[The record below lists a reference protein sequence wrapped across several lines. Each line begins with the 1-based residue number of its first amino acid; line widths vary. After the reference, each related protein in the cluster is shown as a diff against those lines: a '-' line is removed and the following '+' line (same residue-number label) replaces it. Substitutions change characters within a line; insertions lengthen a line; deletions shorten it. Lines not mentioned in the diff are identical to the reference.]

1 VAGKIVMNPAFRV
14 SPSSVPQLSRDGL
27 ADSVFVWDK
36 ISVACATI
44 EERLCALSSIIL
56 TIR

>member
-1 VAGKIVMNPAFRV
+1 VAGKIVMYPAFRV
-14 SPSSVPQLSRDGL
+14 SPPSVPQLSHDGL

-36 ISVACATI
+36 TSVVCATI
-44 EERLCALSSIIL
+44 EERLCAPSSIIL